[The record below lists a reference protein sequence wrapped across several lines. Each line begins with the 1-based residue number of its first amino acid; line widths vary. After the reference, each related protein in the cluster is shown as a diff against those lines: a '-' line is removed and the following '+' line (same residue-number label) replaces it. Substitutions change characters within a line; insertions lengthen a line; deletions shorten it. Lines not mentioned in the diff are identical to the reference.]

1 MDDVKH
7 KPTANGAHIVLT
19 YLMKSIMKITSIALW
34 VSSWM
39 SMFFQLTTKTTRQYQ
54 WTVFGVTASTC

>member
-34 VSSWM
+34 ISSWI
-39 SMFFQLTTKTTRQYQ
+39 MFFQLATKMTCQYQ
-54 WTVFGVTASTC
+54 WTVFGVMASTS